1 MENEYKINLLKRFIT
16 SIGIIVPIILVI
28 MLQNFWVF
36 TVMISII
43 CCLAFYEWATNNLIN
58 RYLFGFNLIFLFW
71 FCSVYFVYD
80 YSLMSDDALVQFS
93 KVFSSLSVY
102 DIFLLIVLNTAIFDT
117 VAYIIGS
124 NFGKNYI
131 TPRISPNKTFEGLFG
146 GITGSAIFSLIIC
159 QVYNLNF
166 WLVLIFIS
174 GGIFAFIGDLNISCH
189 KRQRGIKD
197 TGSILPGHGGI
208 LDRLDSHLIATP
220 ILLILTLEVFIL
232 L

>member
-1 MENEYKINLLKRFIT
+1 MENEYKTNLLKRFIT

-43 CCLAFYEWATNNLIN
+43 CCLAFHEWVTNNLIN

-80 YSLMSDDALVQFS
+80 YSLMLDDALVQFS
-93 KVFSSLSVY
+93 EVFSSLSVY

-117 VAYIIGS
+117 VAYVVGS

-131 TPRISPNKTFEGLFG
+131 TPRISPNKTFEGFVG
-146 GITGSAIFSLIIC
+146 GISGSAIFSLIIC
-159 QVYNLNF
+159 QAYNLNF
-166 WLVLIFIS
+166 LTLFPNIKELQPSFLHKFTSNCVFLPSTSNSDIFIILVS
-174 GGIFAFIGDLNISCH
+174 DFISSKI
-189 KRQRGIKD
+189 
-197 TGSILPGHGGI
+197 
-208 LDRLDSHLIATP
+208 
-220 ILLILTLEVFIL
+220 
-232 L
+232 